1 MMPIVT
7 FLEGLI
13 VYTRLW
19 QPVKLFPMVVQLILV
34 WMIQKNLILKAFD
47 TTPCLPWRSSVIWT
61 NFLVVKRVLLHWL
74 YYLPF
79 TGKLVE
85 PSASGQGLKKWICL
99 LVTNHHPFLSWM
111 KWMLLW
117 TTLMSLLSLLTS
129 ESMQVTT
136 SSSLSFRWRTRY
148 TRRRKA

>member
-47 TTPCLPWRSSVIWT
+47 TTPCLPWRSSVIWI
-61 NFLVVKRVLLHWL
+61 NFQVVKRVLLLWL

-85 PSASGQGLKKWICL
+85 PSASGQGLICL
-99 LVTNHHPFLSWM
+99 LAINHHPFLSWM

-117 TTLMSLLSLLTS
+117 TTPMLLLSLLTS